1 MRAVSDLEKAH
12 RESTPTRER
21 ISLNG
26 LWRWQPVDPESD
38 RVPRER
44 WGCFKALGA
53 WPGITDWM
61 QKDCQIV
68 RAHPSSRGERLA
80 AVAAAWYEREIEIP
94 AAWSGRRIA
103 IRADTVNSLASVHLD
118 GRRVGE
124 IRFPG
129 GKLDASAACRPR
141 RAPSDTVLPS
151 PRTARAPV
159 TARDR

>member
-1 MRAVSDLEKAH
+1 M
-12 RESTPTRER
+12 
-21 ISLNG
+21 
-26 LWRWQPVDPESD
+26 
-38 RVPRER
+38 PRER
-44 WGCFKALGA
+44 WDRFKAPGA

-68 RAHPSSRGERLA
+68 HAHPSSRGERLA

-124 IRFPG
+124 IRSPG
-129 GKLDASAACRPR
+129 GELDASAACRPPAGAIGHR
-141 RAPSDTVLPS
+141 PPSAP
-151 PRTARAPV
+151 TARAPV
-159 TARDR
+159 TARER